1 MFPLISPPSK
11 LNNGFLLFALRSCQN
26 PKGTFPSGEQN
37 FDHLS
42 ATSLLSKAA
51 LNIHFPSLCFSARG
65 TEHQERKVKN
75 LFPFQ
80 KIFNLQTRATSN
92 FYHALFS
99 VKLQYLKNLAKQN

>member
-26 PKGTFPSGEQN
+26 PKGTFPLWGQN

-42 ATSLLSKAA
+42 ATSLLSKVA
-51 LNIHFPSLCFSARG
+51 LNIHFPSLCFSARD

-80 KIFNLQTRATSN
+80 KIFNLQDEGNIQFLSCP
-92 FYHALFS
+92 FFS
-99 VKLQYLKNLAKQN
+99 QTAIS